1 MFKLSALMYTLLLLA
16 FSWLSDFRLHPKPA
30 LAFVCALWAGMLVRS
45 IVSSAVILLRYSS
58 FPFAESLLDSL
69 LPIGLSGVIYAAS
82 VITAL
87 LLHERRKLASS
98 AALAGIAALVAA
110 ALALLRD
117 LALGAGLTLTSPLVA
132 AAFVFVFCL
141 SMLRM
146 ARPGNSLTVPLWL
159 AFFLGGVAAIA
170 IHSMMYALQDV
181 VLDAVGG
188 LTGLPAPALGGLVFA
203 LVLPVLNRAFG
214 GSAARLTEPAQPVE
228 AGKLSVSASPTRA
241 LWLRRRPAI
250 GYMFFGFVAV
260 VLVLCLLV
268 SMRSESTLL
277 VPGGMNILFL
287 IVGIWSLRTPA
298 IVADEGGLRLNLALL
313 RKPYLLFA
321 DITEVEIL
329 PKKVVFVT
337 SRKRYKFPLSLLEP
351 MGQRELLEYVRHLFK
366 P

>member
-1 MFKLSALMYTLLLLA
+1 
-16 FSWLSDFRLHPKPA
+16 
-30 LAFVCALWAGMLVRS
+30 
-45 IVSSAVILLRYSS
+45 
-58 FPFAESLLDSL
+58 
-69 LPIGLSGVIYAAS
+69 
-82 VITAL
+82 
-87 LLHERRKLASS
+87 
-98 AALAGIAALVAA
+98 
-110 ALALLRD
+110 
-117 LALGAGLTLTSPLVA
+117 
-132 AAFVFVFCL
+132 
-141 SMLRM
+141 
-146 ARPGNSLTVPLWL
+146 
-159 AFFLGGVAAIA
+159 
-170 IHSMMYALQDV
+170 
-181 VLDAVGG
+181 
-188 LTGLPAPALGGLVFA
+188 
-203 LVLPVLNRAFG
+203 
-214 GSAARLTEPAQPVE
+214 
-228 AGKLSVSASPTRA
+228 
-241 LWLRRRPAI
+241 
-250 GYMFFGFVAV
+250 MFFGFVAV